1 MFHVKISSLIQVLLM
16 NPQLLEDMR
25 KQSTVDVSLQDV
37 SSISVLCQIGLL
49 AILSALF
56 FLNSSETFI

>member
-16 NPQLLEDMR
+16 NLQLLEDMR

-37 SSISVLCQIGLL
+37 RFYLCTVPNWPACYSVCSLL
-49 AILSALF
+49 P
-56 FLNSSETFI
+56 